1 MWLWEGELR
10 ELGFR
15 RGAGGYWRCARRFG
29 LQGDEHISA
38 FARSEQGVSGSRPDA
53 RGLMIELS
61 ELHVTFPL
69 GENVHFY
76 YHERTET
83 EWEPGG
89 FTSGAEICRLG
100 LSPVRLRERA
110 DRLAGEIIAAIG
122 GVLQPR

>member
-1 MWLWEGELR
+1 MWLWEGELKG
-10 ELGFR
+10 LGFR
-15 RGAGGYWRCARRFG
+15 RRAGGYWRCARRFG
-29 LQGDEHISA
+29 LRGDEHISA
-38 FARSEQGVSGSRPDA
+38 FARSEQVVSGSRPDA

-89 FTSGAEICRLG
+89 FTSGAEIRRLG